1 MLSNY
6 AIAQLYHYV
15 VTLIDVIVLE
25 MKCIL
30 LF

>member
-6 AIAQLYHYV
+6 AIAQLYHYA
-15 VTLIDVIVLE
+15 VTLGDIIVPE